1 MWQGT
6 TIGWIFGQDSV
17 VDAATALP
25 DHWSVLKYDKLFLFS
40 VPQQQRGC
48 LGWVVWLFVAATAH
62 EDEILI
68 NAHCWRGCCYDVASA
83 LVDSELHLKAGRLAS
98 EMQMQMDASWPGE
111 REKGGGRSRAPHSFV
126 FFRRNSSRNSSSNIA
141 HALATCNIYV
151 SRA

>member
-1 MWQGT
+1 
-6 TIGWIFGQDSV
+6 

-68 NAHCWRGCCYDVASA
+68 NAHHLHSTFHYLPDNSA
-83 LVDSELHLKAGRLAS
+83 T
-98 EMQMQMDASWPGE
+98 
-111 REKGGGRSRAPHSFV
+111 GGGK
-126 FFRRNSSRNSSSNIA
+126 
-141 HALATCNIYV
+141 
-151 SRA
+151 